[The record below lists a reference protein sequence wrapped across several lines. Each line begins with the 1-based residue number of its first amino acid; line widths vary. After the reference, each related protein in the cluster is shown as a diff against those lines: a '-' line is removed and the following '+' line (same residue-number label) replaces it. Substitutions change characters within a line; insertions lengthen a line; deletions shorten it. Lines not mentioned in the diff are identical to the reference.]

1 MVQHVLEESPVMTP
15 PPPQR
20 IHADPTIGHRFLRLH
35 ADAGPIELKYT
46 ARVLRTPLP
55 IDPAAKEMTI
65 ADLPNDRLHNL
76 NPTRYCESDHLGL
89 AAQKMFGALPAVTRK
104 TWAAS
109 RLSALRR

>member
-1 MVQHVLEESPVMTP
+1 MVQHVLEESPVMT

-65 ADLPNDRLHNL
+65 ADLPDDRLHNL
-76 NPTRYCESDHLGL
+76 NPTRSCESDHLSL
-89 AAQKMFGALPAVTRK
+89 AVERQRRLSSRCRA
-104 TWAAS
+104 TWAKPAPRAAS
-109 RLSALRR
+109 VM